1 MSELSDRQEH
11 AILSVLDTD
20 ARVHLLD
27 GAVRSGKTLSSLMA
41 LVAQIRR
48 APIGANVL
56 LVGRTTSTIG
66 RNVLAPLQ
74 DLNIFGDIAGTV
86 SYTEGADTAT
96 ILGRRVWL
104 LGSHNV
110 EREKVLRGMTLWLAY
125 VDELTLISHEFFN
138 QLFARL
144 SMPGAKMIATTNPDS
159 FGHWAVSSIID
170 KAAEGDSD
178 YDRHPFRLADNPSLT
193 QGYIQALR
201 NQYTGLWAR
210 RMIDGEWCL
219 SEGVVY
225 SMWDPSRHVVSDVDP
240 QRLGVRTLVDGMDY
254 GTTNP
259 SRAVRLGLRADGHLV
274 ATAEWSHDDAM
285 SSDWE
290 QSSSYGRWRRNVDVH
305 GTPDWV
311 ALDPSAASM
320 RLQMASDGWPVTPA
334 HSDVVRGIKLVAS
347 LLSAGRLLIHES
359 CDQLTTEMTRYSW
372 DSAASE
378 KGEDKP
384 IKLYDHSLDA
394 LRYAVLTMHSE
405 WADWVPLVAAGA
417 PDPLYSSASA
427 M

>member
-27 GAVRSGKTLSSLMA
+27 GAVRSGKTLSSLFA
-41 LVAQIRR
+41 FVAQIRR
-48 APIGANVL
+48 APLSANIL
-56 LVGRTTSTIG
+56 IVGRTTATIG

-74 DLNIFGDIAGTV
+74 DPTVFGDIANTV
-86 SYTEGADTAT
+86 SYTEGADSAT

-104 LGSHNV
+104 LGSHNS
-110 EREKVLRGMTLWLAY
+110 EREKALRGMTLWLAY

-159 FGHWAVSSIID
+159 FGHWAVKSIID
-170 KAAEGDSD
+170 KAADGDTD
-178 YDRHPFRLADNPSLT
+178 YDRHPFRLADNPSLSP
-193 QGYIQALR
+193 GYIAALR
-201 NQYTGLWAR
+201 NQYAGLWAR

-240 QRLGVRTLVDGMDY
+240 RRVGIRMLADGMDY

-274 ATAEWSHDDAM
+274 VTAEWSHDDGS
-285 SSDWE
+285 SSDIE
-290 QSSSYGRWRRNVDVH
+290 QSSSYGQWRRTVDLH
-305 GTPDWV
+305 GAPPWIPI
-311 ALDPSAASM
+311 DPSAASM
-320 RLQMASDGWPVTPA
+320 RLQMAADGWPVTVA
-334 HSDVVRGIKLVAS
+334 HHDVTRGIKLVAS
-347 LLSAGRLLIHES
+347 LLSSGRLLVHES
-359 CDQLTTEMTRYSW
+359 CEQLTTEMTRYSW

-378 KGEDKP
+378 KGDDKP

-394 LRYAVLTMHSE
+394 LRYAVLTMYAE
-405 WADWVPLVAAGA
+405 WADRVPLVAADA
-417 PDPLYSSASA
+417 PDPLYG
-427 M
+427 